1 MSGGLY
7 GLQVGELKGLTRDEE
22 EAANE
27 IEKSRSTCYPRS
39 QVKKKC
45 FKEDGMTTSV

>member
-27 IEKSRSTCYPRS
+27 IEKSRSECYPRS
-39 QVKKKC
+39 QVKKRC